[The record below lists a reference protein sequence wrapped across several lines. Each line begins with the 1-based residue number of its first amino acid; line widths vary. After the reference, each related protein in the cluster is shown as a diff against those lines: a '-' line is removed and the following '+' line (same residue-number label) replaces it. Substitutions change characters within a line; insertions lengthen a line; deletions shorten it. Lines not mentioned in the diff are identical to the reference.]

1 MSNTTKW
8 IIGVI
13 ILALV
18 VWGVLSQRQSK
29 NQTAEKPNKKELS
42 DVITIGAIL
51 PLTGDAATY
60 GEPGKNIYEIAK
72 EEINNSGGINGK
84 KLEIIYEDSKCNG
97 KDASNAIQKLI
108 NINKVQFVLG
118 GFCSGESLAAEP
130 IATAN
135 KVALF
140 SPGSS
145 SPKLT
150 NISKYF
156 FRNYPSDDSQ
166 GFALAEASKEK
177 NWKKVAVIQEQTDY
191 SVGLYQSFNTK
202 FSDLGGEIVK
212 EEFPST
218 TTDFR
223 TSLTKLKNSNP
234 DALFLIV
241 QTPASADRILK
252 QLSNLNWKPAL
263 LISDIIPADP
273 KTVSENKTILEGAIA
288 AEFGTDPNNLKFQH
302 ILTAYKNK
310 HGVDMPIQS
319 YGQCEYDAV
328 FMAKDALTAVGNDGE
343 KIATWFRN
351 VKDWEGASGKI
362 TIQANGDRAGGHRLE
377 VIKNGKVEIY
387 SK

>member
-1 MSNTTKW
+1 MY
-8 IIGVI
+8 
-13 ILALV
+13 L
-18 VWGVLSQRQSK
+18 Q
-29 NQTAEKPNKKELS
+29 
-42 DVITIGAIL
+42 
-51 PLTGDAATY
+51 
-60 GEPGKNIYEIAK
+60 
-72 EEINNSGGINGK
+72 K
-84 KLEIIYEDSKCNG
+84 KLKIIYEDSKCNG

-218 TTDFR
+218 TH
-223 TSLTKLKNSNP
+223 NSDHEESGFGKGN
-234 DALFLIV
+234 
-241 QTPASADRILK
+241 R
-252 QLSNLNWKPAL
+252 
-263 LISDIIPADP
+263 
-273 KTVSENKTILEGAIA
+273 GA
-288 AEFGTDPNNLKFQH
+288 
-302 ILTAYKNK
+302 
-310 HGVDMPIQS
+310 
-319 YGQCEYDAV
+319 
-328 FMAKDALTAVGNDGE
+328 
-343 KIATWFRN
+343 WF
-351 VKDWEGASGKI
+351 VM
-362 TIQANGDRAGGHRLE
+362 
-377 VIKNGKVEIY
+377 
-387 SK
+387 